1 MKTDAGN
8 NLRSRLLGATVSL
21 GVGAGAVAWL
31 SPEGTGGAGPAKV
44 VEGVSASGYRLVTK
58 AVANAPSWAST
69 AMEIATD
76 GTLVLLGLL
85 LVLVWWTA
93 LRRGDARGVAGTVM
107 IGVGTVAAYAISET
121 VKLTVIEERPCR
133 VVRGAA
139 AAIAECPEVGDWSF
153 PSNHATLAAGLAVGL
168 ALFRPRLAAVTLPLA
183 AVAALLRVMVGVH
196 YPHDVLA
203 GVILAAGVVAAVLL
217 ALTPPAVRLV
227 SPLIE
232 RLGRNDSAPEGR
244 YGRRP
249 AAHAG
254 RHRAG
259 PDFGRSL
266 QYGRPTGA
274 PPAGPDHFRPF
285 RADLP
290 QASDNGHHS
299 GRF

>member
-8 NLRSRLLGATVSL
+8 NLRNRLLGATVSL
-21 GVGAGAVAWL
+21 GVGAGVVAWL

-44 VEGVSASGYRLVTK
+44 VEGASASGYRSVTE

-69 AMEIATD
+69 AMEMATE
-76 GTLVLLGLL
+76 GTLVLLGLI
-85 LVLVWWTA
+85 LVLVWWIA
-93 LRRGDARGVAGTVM
+93 LRRGDVRGVAGTVM

-121 VKLTVIEERPCR
+121 VKLMVIEERPCR
-133 VVRGAA
+133 VVPGAA

-168 ALFRPRLAAVTLPLA
+168 ALLRPRLAAVTLPLA

-203 GVILAAGVVAAVLL
+203 GVILAAGVVVAVLL
-217 ALTPPAVRLV
+217 ALTPPALRLV

-232 RLGRNDSAPEGR
+232 RLGRNDSDPEGR

-249 AAHAG
+249 AAPAG

-259 PDFGRSL
+259 PSL
-266 QYGRPTGA
+266 QHGQ
-274 PPAGPDHFRPF
+274 PAGNLPAEPHYFRPF

-290 QASDNGHHS
+290 QTSDNGHHS